1 MRLLAALAAVALL
14 TVGCAELKVAPLG
27 DGLYGLIAWDDESVM
42 EAQRTALHRGADFCA
57 SRGGALDVFTST
69 NRSFP
74 AAPHPTYEL
83 VFSCPPADPPA
94 SAFRVSPEEA
104 VARLRATGR

>member
-1 MRLLAALAAVALL
+1 MRLFPALAAVSLL
-14 TVGCAELKVAPLG
+14 AVGCAELKVAPLG

-42 EAQRTALHRGADFCA
+42 EAQRTALRRGAEFCA
-57 SRGGALDVFTST
+57 ARGGMLDVFTST

-74 AAPHPTYEL
+74 IAPQPSYEL
-83 VFSCPPADPPA
+83 VVACPPADPPA
-94 SAFRVSPEEA
+94 SATRVSPEEA